1 MRTNVVI
8 YVLICALI
16 VQAGQSVIINIS
28 NYGYVLSKRHELQL
42 TTASVKLLF
51 HTTLPYRLPTV
62 RIEPVN
68 CSTLEAV
75 QLVSHCS
82 RICHIIAAYQASK
95 ERLARHVKTLLDHI
109 HDIFQDLPIRRV
121 TKRGFLTDALGKFWR
136 RRISYIL

>member
-8 YVLICALI
+8 YALI
-16 VQAGQSVIINIS
+16 YVLTVRAGQSVIINRS
-28 NYGYVLSKRHELQL
+28 NYGYVLSERHELQL
-42 TTASVKLLF
+42 TTASVKLIF

-82 RICHIIAAYQASK
+82 RI
-95 ERLARHVKTLLDHI
+95 RHMCGV
-109 HDIFQDLPIRRV
+109 R
-121 TKRGFLTDALGKFWR
+121 DANQ
-136 RRISYIL
+136 SD